1 MGKNPADRV
10 KTLLVKLD
18 TIRRSKK
25 RRSTF
30 TNQTRRLSNKFIG
43 QVEKVFTSIPKQLD
57 WLSFFNNDLP
67 IVVDITEEV
76 REVSNQ
82 NDGRC
87 FHTSSFGRLSFNIN
101 KLNRSDPA
109 EYPVKV

>member
-1 MGKNPADRV
+1 VDAERIEDKQYASMGKNPADRV

-30 TNQTRRLSNKFIG
+30 TNQTRRLFNKFIG
-43 QVEKVFTSIPKQLD
+43 QVEKIFTSIPKQLD
-57 WLSFFNNDLP
+57 WLSFLNNDLP

-87 FHTSSFGRLSFNIN
+87 FHI
-101 KLNRSDPA
+101 KLLL
-109 EYPVKV
+109 KIIF